1 MPEQLS
7 PRKLCATLERAPK
20 LGPADDVTLALTL
33 AAAAATATAAAAAAL
48 SFTIEAPPPH

>member
-33 AAAAATATAAAAAAL
+33 AAAAATATAAAAL

>member
-33 AAAAATATAAAAAAL
+33 AAAAATAAAAL